1 MKIDVDKVK
10 SVLLDKTVPASLL
23 EKTIGVNKG
32 NISKLR
38 NGKRNFENLTI
49 ETAMKVQK
57 WLDENQEIIITVV
70 ELRQLKDEGKVIIN
84 SPVFR
89 YTDNQ
94 GMLILSDDKQVAR
107 NDYIA
112 LSNNDVLKLEKE
124 KRQDVQFTDL
134 KTGKQKWLVI
144 KVKMTEK
151 KYEYL

>member
-38 NGKRNFENLTI
+38 NGKRSFENLTI
-49 ETAMKVQK
+49 ETAMKVQR
-57 WLDENQEIIITVV
+57 WIDDNQEIIITVV
-70 ELRQLKDEGKVIIN
+70 ELRKLKDEGKVIVN

-94 GMLILSDDKQVAR
+94 GLLILSDVKQVSE

-112 LSNNDVLKLEKE
+112 LSNYDVLKLEKE
-124 KRQDVQFTDL
+124 KRQDIQFTDL
-134 KTGKQKWLVI
+134 KTGKQKWLVV
-144 KVKMTEK
+144 KVKNDGEK
-151 KYEYL
+151 V

>member
-1 MKIDVDKVK
+1 MKVDVDKVK

-38 NGKRNFENLTI
+38 NGKRSFENLTI

-57 WLDENQEIIITVV
+57 WIDDNQEIIITVV
-70 ELRQLKDEGKVIIN
+70 ELRKLKDEGKVIVN

-94 GMLILSDDKQVAR
+94 GLLILSDVKQVSE

-112 LSNNDVLKLEKE
+112 LSNYDVLKLEKE
-124 KRQDVQFTDL
+124 KRQDIQFTDL
-134 KTGKQKWLVI
+134 KTGKQKWLVV
-144 KVKMTEK
+144 KVKNDGEK
-151 KYEYL
+151 V

>member
-38 NGKRNFENLTI
+38 NGKRSFENLTI

-57 WLDENQEIIITVV
+57 WIDDNQEIIITVV
-70 ELRQLKDEGKVIIN
+70 ELRKLKDEGKVIVN

-94 GMLILSDDKQVAR
+94 GLLILSDVKQVSE

-112 LSNNDVLKLEKE
+112 LSNYDVLKLEKE
-124 KRQDVQFTDL
+124 KRQDIQFTDL
-134 KTGKQKWLVI
+134 KTGKQKWLVV
-144 KVKMTEK
+144 KVKNDGEK
-151 KYEYL
+151 V

>member
-38 NGKRNFENLTI
+38 NGQRSFENLTI

-57 WLDENQEIIITVV
+57 WIDDNQEIIITVV
-70 ELRQLKDEGKVIIN
+70 ELRKLKDEGKVIVN

-94 GMLILSDDKQVAR
+94 GLLILSDVKQVSE

-112 LSNNDVLKLEKE
+112 LSNYDVLKLEKE
-124 KRQDVQFTDL
+124 KRQDIQFTDL
-134 KTGKQKWLVI
+134 KTGKQKWLVV
-144 KVKMTEK
+144 KVKNDGEK
-151 KYEYL
+151 V

>member
-1 MKIDVDKVK
+1 MKVDVDKVK

-57 WLDENQEIIITVV
+57 WIDDNQEIIITVV
-70 ELRQLKDEGKVIIN
+70 ELRKLKDEGKVIVN

-94 GMLILSDDKQVAR
+94 GLLILSDVKQVSE

-112 LSNNDVLKLEKE
+112 LSNYDVLKLEKE
-124 KRQDVQFTDL
+124 KRQDIQFTDL
-134 KTGKQKWLVI
+134 KTGKQKWLVV
-144 KVKMTEK
+144 KVKNDGEK
-151 KYEYL
+151 V

>member
-38 NGKRNFENLTI
+38 NGKRSFENLTI

-57 WLDENQEIIITVV
+57 WIDDNQEIIITVV
-70 ELRQLKDEGKVIIN
+70 ELRKLKDEGKVIVN

-94 GMLILSDDKQVAR
+94 GLLILSDVKQVSE

-124 KRQDVQFTDL
+124 KRQDIQFTDL
-134 KTGKQKWLVI
+134 KTGKQKWLVV
-144 KVKMTEK
+144 KVKNDGEK
-151 KYEYL
+151 V

>member
-57 WLDENQEIIITVV
+57 WIDDNQEIIITVV
-70 ELRQLKDEGKVIIN
+70 ELRKLKDEGKVIVN

-94 GMLILSDDKQVAR
+94 GLLILSDVKQVSE

-112 LSNNDVLKLEKE
+112 LSNYDVLKLEKE
-124 KRQDVQFTDL
+124 KRQDIQFTDL
-134 KTGKQKWLVI
+134 KTGKQKWLVV
-144 KVKMTEK
+144 KVKNDGEK
-151 KYEYL
+151 V

>member
-57 WLDENQEIIITVV
+57 WIDDNQEIIITVV
-70 ELRQLKDEGKVIIN
+70 ELRKLKDEGKVIVN

-94 GMLILSDDKQVAR
+94 GLLILSDVKQVPE
-107 NDYIA
+107 NGYIA
-112 LSNNDVLKLEKE
+112 LSNYDVLKLEEE
-124 KRQDVQFTDL
+124 KSQDIQFTDL
-134 KTGKQKWLVI
+134 KTGKQKWLVV
-144 KVKMTEK
+144 KVKNDGEK
-151 KYEYL
+151 V